1 MTLHGINDYAKL
13 AGRPQI
19 RAPQPIRET
28 VCLPSAGRPPID
40 TLDIRVGDLD
50 CSLDCYGTWQKG
62 EPETAL
68 EPSEPDGWELT
79 RLDLHIGDE
88 VIDVTDTALNQWA
101 VKRLGRPEDYA

>member
-28 VCLPSAGRPPID
+28 VCLPASSNFIAA
-40 TLDIRVGDLD
+40 LDIQVGGMN
-50 CSLDCYGTWQKG
+50 CSLDCYGTWAKG

-68 EPSEPDGWELT
+68 EPGEPDGWELT

-88 VIDVTDTALNQWA
+88 TIDVTDTELNQWA
-101 VKRLGRPEDYA
+101 AAQLGYA